1 MDTKQPATKITDE
14 LVSRAICVYN
24 GFMARLDGSQRA
36 SMRAVLED
44 FVSSL
49 PAAAYTL
56 EQIREAVINALVI
69 TYSQKLAERKANEV
83 ESLLTAPKPKTIEEN
98 IADVLYESLGHA
110 AGMYNVP
117 KLAKKIARL
126 TAEVEHCAIVEAER
140 DTHKARA
147 EAAEAQLKVLS
158 APVNTEEVSAHE
170 HHDDWG
176 VTCWYANEVTDLIAD
191 RLAAAQK
198 GGK

>member
-117 KLAKKIARL
+117 KLAKKIA
-126 TAEVEHCAIVEAER
+126 A
-140 DTHKARA
+140 
-147 EAAEAQLKVLS
+147 LK
-158 APVNTEEVSAHE
+158 E
-170 HHDDWG
+170 
-176 VTCWYANEVTDLIAD
+176 AD
-191 RLAAAQK
+191 R
-198 GGK
+198 G